1 MKTKKILLGFAFV
14 LGALILNTN
23 VNAQKST
30 YLDLDKSKVE
40 WFGKKVT
47 GVHNGTVVLKSGRL
61 EMKESK
67 IVGGEFVMDMT
78 TIKNTD
84 IESDKYRNDLETH
97 LRSDDFF
104 GVAKFPE
111 SKFVIKESENLK
123 DGVLLVKGDISIKG
137 ITKPLEFKVSSHK
150 HGDLFHVSGNI
161 VIDRTQFDIKYGSGS
176 FFDNL
181 GDRTINNDF
190 ELKFDMMFKTTI

>member
-14 LGALILNTN
+14 LGTLILNTN
-23 VNAQKST
+23 VSAQKIMD
-30 YLDLDKSKVE
+30 LDLEKSKVE

-47 GVHNGTVVLKSGRL
+47 GVHNGSVILKSGSL
-61 EMKESK
+61 EMKGAR

-84 IESDKYRNDLETH
+84 IESDKYRNNLETH

-111 SKFVIKESENLK
+111 SKFVIKESINLEE
-123 DGVLLVKGDISIKG
+123 GMTLVKGELSIKG
-137 ITKPLEFKVSSHK
+137 ITKPLEFKLSSHK
-150 HGDLFHVSGNI
+150 HGDLFHVSGTI
-161 VIDRTQFDIKYGSGS
+161 VIDRTQFNIKYGSGS

-190 ELKFDMMFKTTI
+190 ELKFDLMF